1 METMNPEQIDLLL
14 DDKRFQAAV
23 AYYEGQKKR
32 SREYYQR
39 NKVAIVA
46 KKVAQY
52 HATHPEKPAGGRGR
66 PRKKSLET
74 V

>member
-1 METMNPEQIDLLL
+1 MEEMNPEQINRILGDHRL
-14 DDKRFQAAV
+14 QAAV
-23 AYYEGQKKR
+23 AYYEAQKKR
-32 SREYYQR
+32 AREYYQR

-52 HATHPEKPAGGRGR
+52 HATHPEKPEGGRGR
-66 PRKKSLET
+66 PRKKSFEG